1 MAWVS
6 GRCILSLGAASPK
19 RDTGWVPM
27 ATITAFATRRGLR
40 SGGPGDECLCELLQ
54 LLGRSVAELQGV
66 VPEGHL
72 DAADRM
78 VLVPVLHQ
86 PDHRLDHGR
95 RKRDDDRADR
105 DRIGDLGPRRDLAG
119 ADQIDPLDVERQ
131 ELRAQLAGQPGEL
144 LTVTI

>member
-1 MAWVS
+1 MAWGS
-6 GRCILSLGAASPK
+6 GRCILSLGAPSPK

-40 SGGPGDECLCELLQ
+40 SGVPGDECLCELLQ
-54 LLGRSVAELQGV
+54 LLGRSIAELQGV

-78 VLVPVLHQ
+78 VLVPVLHE

-105 DRIGDLGPRRDLAG
+105 DRIGDLGPPRDPARAG
-119 ADQIDPLDVERQ
+119 PSDPLHAPR
-131 ELRAQLAGQPGEL
+131 
-144 LTVTI
+144 